1 LWTAHRKPERCD
13 SSVGDF
19 LSDSFLVGLVIRV
32 NSVSPI
38 LEATMRSLLQDVRYS
53 LRTLSKSPGFT
64 AIVIL
69 TLALGIGANTAIFS
83 VVNAVLLAPLP
94 YNQPNRLVM
103 VWSKNVSKGYK
114 MFPVS
119 GGDYAEWKSENSV
132 FENMAASSDTL
143 YTLTGA
149 GEPQIVIGY
158 QFSADYFR
166 LLGAASELGRT
177 FLDEED
183 RPGGA
188 DVVVL
193 GDAIWRRTF
202 GADPNIVG
210 KSITLTG
217 KPFTVVGVMPP
228 DFRYPSLVELWTP
241 LGLKPSFLADYD
253 QTALRVL
260 ARLKPGV
267 TLNQAQT
274 EMDIIQQ
281 RIAQAHPKTD
291 SGNGV
296 NLVPLREQIA
306 GDVKMPL
313 LVLLGA
319 VGFVLLITCA
329 NIANLMLARAAGRR
343 KEIAIR
349 TALGASRARLIRQ
362 FLVESLLL
370 SLAGG
375 ALGLVFA
382 NGATGFLLAIF
393 PNNIA
398 NLSIPQV
405 ASIPMD
411 ARVFSFTLLAALL
424 TGVLFGLAPVLGFR
438 TTTSAEGLKET
449 SSSTTASSGE
459 RRVRSVL
466 VVCEFALALVL
477 LVGAGLLITSFR
489 NLLRGNLGFDA
500 DRILS
505 AQLFLSSAKYP
516 PAQREKRLAF
526 VNDALNRISELP
538 GVESVGAAGFMP
550 LSGFWGEADFTVQGQ
565 PEPAPG
571 QRPSAKSD
579 LVTPDYF
586 RAMGISLLKGRVF
599 TDQDRKGTAQ
609 VVVINETL
617 AHKEFGNQNPVGR
630 QLNFGDSNKPDLW
643 EVVGVVSDI
652 HDFGLEEQVRGNVF
666 RPFAQI
672 PLPVV
677 GFVVRT
683 SGRPSS
689 LTSAVKQAIWTVDKD
704 QPIYKIIGVDQ
715 LASESLG
722 IRRAS
727 SVLLGAFSALAL
739 LLAGLG
745 IYGVMAFSVAQR
757 TREIGVRMALGA
769 QPDSVLKMI
778 MGYGMKIVI
787 VGMAIGVAG
796 ALALSRVVAGL
807 LYGVKATDGTTFLF
821 TSLSLAFVALIACYI
836 PARRAMRVDPMVALR
851 YE

>member
-1 LWTAHRKPERCD
+1 MGAL
-13 SSVGDF
+13 
-19 LSDSFLVGLVIRV
+19 
-32 NSVSPI
+32 
-38 LEATMRSLLQDVRYS
+38 MQDVRYGI
-53 LRTLSKSPGFT
+53 RTLSRSPGFT

-94 YNQPNRLVM
+94 YNQPNKLVM

-114 MFPVS
+114 IFPVS
-119 GGDYAEWKSENSV
+119 GGDYSEWKSENSV

-149 GEPQIVIGY
+149 GDPEVVIGY

-166 LLGAASELGRT
+166 LLGAAPELGRT

-183 RPGGA
+183 RPKGPN
-188 DVVVL
+188 VVVL
-193 GDAIWRRTF
+193 SDAIWRRAF
-202 GADPNIVG
+202 GADPGIVG

-217 KPFTVVGVMPP
+217 KPFAVVGVMPP
-228 DFRYPSLVELWTP
+228 DFKYPSLVELWTP
-241 LGLKPSFLADYD
+241 LGLPASYLANYSD
-253 QTALRVL
+253 TPLRVL

-267 TLNQAQT
+267 TLKQAQAQ
-274 EMDIIQQ
+274 MDSIQQ
-281 RIAQAHPKTD
+281 RIAQEHPQTD

-296 NLVPLREQIA
+296 NLIPLREQIA

-329 NIANLMLARAAGRR
+329 NIASLMLARAAGRR
-343 KEIAIR
+343 KEIAVR
-349 TALGASRARLIRQ
+349 TALGASRGRLIRQ
-362 FLVESLLL
+362 FLAESLLL

-375 ALGLVFA
+375 ALGFLFA
-382 NGATGFLLAIF
+382 SGATSFLVAIF

-405 ASIPMD
+405 TSIPMD

-438 TTTSAEGLKET
+438 AATSSEGLKGA
-449 SSSTTASSGE
+449 SRSTTASWGE
-459 RRVRSVL
+459 RRVRAVL
-466 VVCEFALALVL
+466 VMSEFALALVL
-477 LVGAGLLITSFR
+477 LIGAGLLITSFR
-489 NLLRGNLGFDA
+489 NLLRGSLGFDA
-500 DRILS
+500 DHVLS
-505 AQLFLSSAKYP
+505 AQLFLSNAKYP
-516 PAQREKRLAF
+516 SAEPEKRLAF
-526 VNDALNRISELP
+526 VNDAISRMKELP

-565 PEPAPG
+565 PEPAAG
-571 QRPSAKSD
+571 QKPSAKSD

-586 RAMGISLLKGRVF
+586 RSMGISLLKGRDF
-599 TDQDRKGTAQ
+599 TAEDRKGSAQ
-609 VVVINETL
+609 VVIVNETL
-617 AHKEFGNQNPVGR
+617 AHKEFGSQNPIGR
-630 QLNFGDSNKPDLW
+630 QLNFGDTNKPELW
-643 EVVGVVSDI
+643 EVVGVVSDV
-652 HDFGLEEQVRGNVF
+652 HDFGLEEKVRGNVY

-672 PLPVV
+672 PVPVV
-677 GFVVRT
+677 AFVVRT

-689 LTSAVKQAIWTVDKD
+689 LTSAVKHAIWSVDKD

-715 LASESLG
+715 MASESLG
-722 IRRAS
+722 LRRVS

-769 QPDSVLKMI
+769 QPESVLKMI
-778 MGYGMKIVI
+778 MGYGMRIVLA
-787 VGMAIGVAG
+787 GMAVGLAG
-796 ALALSRVVAGL
+796 ALALTRLMTSL
-807 LYGVKATDGTTFLF
+807 LYGVKVTDGTTFLV
-821 TSLSLAFVALIACYI
+821 TSLLLAFIAMVACYV

>member
-1 LWTAHRKPERCD
+1 M
-13 SSVGDF
+13 G
-19 LSDSFLVGLVIRV
+19 
-32 NSVSPI
+32 
-38 LEATMRSLLQDVRYS
+38 SLLQDIRYS

-69 TLALGIGANTAIFS
+69 TLGLGIGANTAIFS
-83 VVNAVLLAPLP
+83 VVNTVLLAPIP
-94 YNQPNRLVM
+94 YSQPNKLVM
-103 VWSKNVSKGYK
+103 VWTKNVSKGYTT
-114 MFPVS
+114 FPVS

-132 FENMAASSDTL
+132 FENMAASTDTL
-143 YTLTGA
+143 YSLTGA
-149 GEPQIVIGY
+149 GEPQVVIGY
-158 QFSADYFR
+158 EFSADYFR
-166 LLGAASELGRT
+166 MLGTRPQLGRT

-183 RPGGA
+183 RSGGA

-228 DFRYPSLVELWTP
+228 NFRYPSMVELWTP

-267 TLNQAQT
+267 TLNQAQAQ
-274 EMDIIQQ
+274 MDSIEQ
-281 RIAQAHPKTD
+281 RIAQEHPTTD

-306 GDVKMPL
+306 GDVRVPL
-313 LVLLGA
+313 LVLLGS

-329 NIANLMLARAAGRR
+329 NIANLMLGRAAGRK

-349 TALGASRARLIRQ
+349 TVLGASRARLIRQ

-375 ALGLVFA
+375 ALGLLFA
-382 NGATGFLLAIF
+382 TGATNSLLAIF

-405 ASIPMD
+405 TSIPMD
-411 ARVFSFTLLAALL
+411 ARVFAFTLFAALL
-424 TGVLFGLAPVLGFR
+424 TGVTFGLAPVLGFR
-438 TTTSAEGLKET
+438 AATSAQGLKET
-449 SSSTTASSGE
+449 SRSTTASSSE
-459 RRVRSVL
+459 RRVRSLL
-466 VVCEFALALVL
+466 VVSEFALALVL
-477 LVGAGLLITSFR
+477 LVGAGLLISSFR
-489 NLLRGNLGFDA
+489 NLLRVNIGFDA

-505 AQLFLSSAKYP
+505 AQLFLSSVKYS
-516 PAQREKRLAF
+516 PAESDKRLAF
-526 VNDALNRISELP
+526 VNDAMQRIRELP
-538 GVESVGAAGFMP
+538 GVESVGADGFIP
-550 LSGFWGEADFTVQGQ
+550 LSGYWSDADFTVQGQ
-565 PEPAPG
+565 PEPPPG
-571 QRPSAKSD
+571 QKPSAKSD
-579 LVTPDYF
+579 LITPGYF
-586 RAMGISLLKGRVF
+586 RAMGISLLKGRIF
-599 TDQDRKGTAQ
+599 TDQDRKGAAQ
-609 VVVINETL
+609 VVVVNETL
-617 AHKEFGNQNPVGR
+617 ARNEFGNQNPIGQ
-630 QLNFGDSNKPDLW
+630 QLNFGDSTKPDLW
-643 EVVGVVSDI
+643 EVVGVVGDI
-652 HDFGLEEQVRGNVF
+652 HDFGLEEKVRGNVF

-683 SGRPSS
+683 DGRPSS
-689 LTSAVKQAIWTVDKD
+689 LISAVKQAIWTEDKD
-704 QPIYKIIGVDQ
+704 QPIYKIIGLDQ

-722 IRRAS
+722 MRRAS

-757 TREIGVRMALGA
+757 THEIGVRMALGA

-778 MGYGMKIVI
+778 VGYGMRIVI

-796 ALALSRVVAGL
+796 ALALSRVVASL
-807 LYGVKATDGTTFLF
+807 LYGVKATDGMT
-821 TSLSLAFVALIACYI
+821 FVATSFLLALVALVACYV
-836 PARRAMRVDPMVALR
+836 PARRAMRVAPIVALR